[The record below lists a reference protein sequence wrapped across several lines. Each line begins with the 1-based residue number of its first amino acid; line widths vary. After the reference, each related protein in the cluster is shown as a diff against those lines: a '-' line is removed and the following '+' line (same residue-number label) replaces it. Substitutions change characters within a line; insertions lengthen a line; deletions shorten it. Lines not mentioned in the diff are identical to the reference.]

1 MFRELFLILKEKY
14 EMILKL
20 KEEKDFWMIIIM

>member
-20 KEEKDFWMIIIM
+20 KEEKDFWMIFIL